1 MLSYRIFKVWRRD
14 MIVWQKYLAASL
26 VTHFGEPL
34 IYLVAMGFGLGRY
47 IEGMGEISY
56 VAFIAPAIV
65 ITSMMNGSSFEATF
79 SSYTRL
85 ETQKTFHGIAMTP
98 VSMEEVVGVE
108 ILWATT
114 KSLITSC
121 VIFIVLAFFGLLN
134 SWTILLMPI
143 LMTVTGLLF
152 SSIGMLMTS
161 FARNYDFFSY
171 YFTLFIS
178 PMFVFS
184 GTFFPLDKLPTWA
197 KYLAQ
202 VLPLT
207 HAVRVA
213 RNLFA
218 GQLLW
223 QDLLA
228 TLLMLMT
235 AIVISLIAIK
245 RIVRR
250 ILV

>member
-1 MLSYRIFKVWRRD
+1 MITYRIFKVWRRD

-47 IEGMGEISY
+47 IEGIGMSY
-56 VAFIAPAIV
+56 AAFIAPAIV
-65 ITSMMNGSSFEATF
+65 ISSMMNGASFETTF

-98 VSMEEVVGVE
+98 VSMEEVVGGE

-121 VIFIVLAFFGLLN
+121 VIFIVLGLFGLLN
-134 SWTILLMPI
+134 SWYIVLMPI
-143 LMTVTGLLF
+143 LMLVVGLLF
-152 SSIGMLMTS
+152 SSLGMLMTS

-218 GQLLW
+218 GQLHWHDVFSTFMMLVAA
-223 QDLLA
+223 LLIG
-228 TLLMLMT
+228 M
-235 AIVISLIAIK
+235 ISIK